1 MKLLSSI
8 LDNISEDVIDQIPSA
23 ELLLKYFTPTNL
35 FLACEQF
42 NKLFNLKPVSVALSF
57 QTLRKFLQI
66 CDLLQ
71 ETNGSAKLAL
81 EHSSKLFSTNFFIL
95 TLSKCDS
102 SIVSEQYI
110 FLTHF
115 TEASKC
121 LIILKKDI
129 SIEFNQALQNGSKT
143 GLILFQTL
151 IKELFVL
158 TDERTEQQKIFYQLE
173 SSLEKIKGKILKLP
187 ADSQLVV
194 IQVLTTIAMFRRIS
208 SNLLRDDL
216 PPEMLKLSDL
226 FERNVTIQM
235 TSEQQSHSDK
245 VLAILSSAVQTCS
258 VFSLLSKDSWNDVGI
273 TFARAENEEDP
284 TGIDKSQ
291 NFKDCDKL
299 RNIASRLWS
308 LSSTPIQAI
317 HW

>member
-1 MKLLSSI
+1 VTKQSL
-8 LDNISEDVIDQIPSA
+8 
-23 ELLLKYFTPTNL
+23 T
-35 FLACEQF
+35 
-42 NKLFNLKPVSVALSF
+42 KPNSF
-57 QTLRKFLQI
+57 P
-66 CDLLQ
+66 
-71 ETNGSAKLAL
+71 
-81 EHSSKLFSTNFFIL
+81 
-95 TLSKCDS
+95 
-102 SIVSEQYI
+102 
-110 FLTHF
+110 
-115 TEASKC
+115 
-121 LIILKKDI
+121 
-129 SIEFNQALQNGSKT
+129 
-143 GLILFQTL
+143 
-151 IKELFVL
+151 
-158 TDERTEQQKIFYQLE
+158 KIFYQLE

-291 NFKDCDKL
+291 DFKDCDKL